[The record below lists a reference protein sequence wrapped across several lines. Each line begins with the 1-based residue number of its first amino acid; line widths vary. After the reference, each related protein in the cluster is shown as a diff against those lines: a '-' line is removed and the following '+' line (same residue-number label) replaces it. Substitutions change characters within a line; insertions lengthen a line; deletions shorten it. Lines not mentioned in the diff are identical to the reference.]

1 MTVVVSFMKP
11 GFSINAPMISNCRVR
26 EDIALDGTTTAVAQD
41 GEVALVGNA
50 ESSMIAV
57 AFGTTPDP
65 DATVATAATSAGI
78 PVAAGGL
85 CTLVLPVGAK
95 VAAKAL

>member
-11 GFSINAPMISNCRVR
+11 GFNINAPMITNCRVR
-26 EDIALDGTTTAVAQD
+26 EDLALDGTTTAVALD

-50 ESSMIAV
+50 EADMICV
-57 AFGTTPDP
+57 AFGTAPDP
-65 DATVATAATSAGI
+65 DLTDETAASSAGI

-85 CTLVLPVGAK
+85 CTLVLPAGAK